1 MASSEDASVKVY
13 ARQDLS
19 EGHRYGPFRA
29 TAMDHSLEP
38 KMGQWKRQQI
48 FELDGKKCHQLESN
62 DFSIPGW
69 LRFIK
74 TTTSEEEQTLT
85 LIQQGKVY
93 FFEVTK
99 EVKKGMEHGLL
110 GIKDEEP
117 PLPPPPDP
125 NKRKRG
131 RPRKIKLSPEEQA
144 KVDEE
149 KNRKLEEAKAKR
161 AQMLLEQAVDSSS
174 TLTPGRSRKCVVC
187 GMRFVNSVLFMKH
200 RRTCG
205 VIKEVAGEKLDD
217 DEEEGEEEV
226 DIGERDMNEE
236 SMEGIEMQ
244 ESTEMP
250 GLADGLED
258 GEEEAGQSILDVARE
273 EEETLASLTEES
285 AAQPRNEWLLPV
297 AKRPRGRPRKDGQPP
312 ITRKKRGRKRK
323 RRKYNDDDDDFL
335 ARAVQRRDPP
345 PPECTATPD
354 DPENYPFT
362 CETCNNNFPT
372 QSWFDLHCMQHE
384 DPKLQYLICK
394 ICDEAFRFLMTYNTH
409 MTEVHAGM
417 SKREQTLSEKFR
429 CDVCKRAFRS
439 PIHLERHIR
448 KANNAEPPPKGPVQ
462 VKCKFCEKT
471 FTMEQGL
478 ENHTIRAHP
487 EYERY
492 QCTADDCLETFV
504 TKEDRANHLESFHGL
519 DPCHIYKCPVTGCN
533 KAYTTVSS
541 LNYHYALRHTL
552 EKPFACEICGKT
564 WVKIG
569 RLREHMKTHST
580 EKNELCD
587 ECGRA
592 FKTRPELK
600 DHKQEAHT
608 DLGKEKL
615 QCRFCTATFSRRS
628 SRSYHERKHRNET
641 PYVCP
646 KPGCNKKFVAVI
658 DYKRHLI
665 YHTGAKL
672 YRCRYCSN
680 CFTRS
685 DYLKGH
691 EKRHVLRGE
700 QIDAAPPIEETVTIK
715 VPWPMEKAVKI
726 QGQNVVVSIEP
737 DPTLNDGD
745 VTSEAM
751 IALDNLQHV
760 PVEIASHETQVVH
773 TTESGDIVQQAAQ
786 QAMTNDIQGTQLL
799 QFADGTTFAT
809 NSASAAIQ
817 EAVAHAQAASTM
829 QAEGHED
836 IPESTQVLLQAAAA
850 EQGSALLGGT
860 EIRMEGATSEQAALV
875 LQQLAAENAQVIL
888 HPSGQEGLS
897 TMQATLQNENGETSY
912 VVVNLATQP
921 DGSVTAISS
930 EEAEQLAL
938 QAAANGGTLTTEDGS
953 MIITTTTAGDL
964 QDSQGTQ
971 IAIADGNG
979 EEIMVMS
986 DGTSMVMSNGTL
998 QTEDGQEMMLVVQE
1012 AADDTAVSVTDAQVE
1027 EAPKE
1032 AAEPSEQES
1041 VTLQVGDVSEQ
1052 ERTEAEQ
1059 TQESLE

>member
-29 TAMDHSLEP
+29 KLSEIEP
-38 KMGQWKRQQI
+38 DQEVEMGQWKI
-48 FELDGKKCHQLESN
+48 FERDGKKCHQLESN

-74 TTTSEEEQTLT
+74 TTTSEDEQTLT

-131 RPRKIKLSPEEQA
+131 RPRKIKLTPEEQA
-144 KVDEE
+144 KFDEE

-226 DIGERDMNEE
+226 DVGERDMTEE

-244 ESTEMP
+244 ESTEMAR
-250 GLADGLED
+250 LADGLED
-258 GEEEAGQSILDVARE
+258 GEEGAGQSILDVARE

-285 AAQPRNEWLLPV
+285 AAQPRNEWLRPV

-312 ITRKKRGRKRK
+312 IIRKKRGRKKK
-323 RRKYNDDDDDFL
+323 RRKYDDDDDFL
-335 ARAVQRRDPP
+335 ARAVQKREPP

-354 DPENYPFT
+354 DPEKYPFS

-384 DPKLQYLICK
+384 DPKMQYLICK
-394 ICDEAFRFLMTYNTH
+394 VCDEAFRFLMTYNTH

-487 EYERY
+487 EYHRY
-492 QCTADDCLETFV
+492 QCTADDCLETFI
-504 TKEDRANHLESFHGL
+504 TKEDRASHLESFHGL

-641 PYVCP
+641 PYICP

-700 QIDAAPPIEETVTIK
+700 QIDTAPPIEETVTIK

-737 DPTLNDGD
+737 DPTLTDGD

-760 PVEIASHETQVVH
+760 PVEIASDETQVVH

-786 QAMTNDIQGTQLL
+786 QAMTNEIQGTQLL

-850 EQGSALLGGT
+850 QQGSALLDGT
-860 EIRMEGATSEQAALV
+860 EITMEGATSEQAALV

-971 IAIADGNG
+971 IAVADGNG

-1012 AADDTAVSVTDAQVE
+1012 EEEDTAVSVAHAQVE